1 MMGGFKIG
9 RIFGITVRIDWSWIF
24 IFLLVTWSLASS
36 FGTVHQNWSV
46 ALRWGTAAGAS
57 IIFFV
62 SVLAHEFAHSLY
74 ARSKGV
80 PVSSITLMLFG
91 GVSNIEKEPES
102 AGNEFWM
109 AILGPLTS
117 LAIGVVLVVIV
128 RVTAGPTQGGS
139 VANPIQAISHYNPL
153 ETLLAWL
160 GSINIILAAF
170 NMVPGFPL
178 DGGRVLRSI
187 LWALT
192 GNFRRATRYA
202 SWVGQGIAWVMIGTG
217 IAMVFGVQIPFFG
230 SGLIGGLWLAFI
242 GWFLHTAATQSY
254 QQVVVHDILENVPV
268 QQMMRR
274 NPPTV
279 AADSSV
285 STLVHE
291 HVMGTDERGF
301 PVLDGE
307 KLVGMVTLQDIREVP
322 REQWEQVM
330 VRQIMTPVDQLETVA
345 PNSDAADA
353 MRMLQRR
360 DVRQLPVLDGTRLV
374 GMLRRQDLMR
384 WLQMHSDSVR
394 G

>member
-1 MMGGFKIG
+1 MGGGFKIG
-9 RIFGITVRIDWSWIF
+9 RILGINVRIDYSWIL

-36 FGTVHQNWSV
+36 FGTVHTNWS
-46 ALRWGTAAGAS
+46 ASLRWVTAAGAS
-57 IIFFV
+57 IVFFA

-80 PVSSITLMLFG
+80 PVRSITLMLFG

-102 AGNEFWM
+102 PQNEFWM

-117 LAIGVVLVVIV
+117 LVIGVVLVVIV
-128 RVTAGPTQGGS
+128 RVAAGPTQGS
-139 VANPIQAISHYNPL
+139 LTNPIQAISNYSPL
-153 ETLLAWL
+153 ETLGAWL

-187 LWALT
+187 LWALS
-192 GNFRRATRYA
+192 GNFRRATRWA
-202 SWVGQGIAWVMIGTG
+202 SWVGQGIAWLMIGTG

-230 SGLIGGLWLAFI
+230 TGLIGGIWLAFI
-242 GWFLHTAATQSY
+242 GWFLNTAATQSY
-254 QQVVVHDILENVPV
+254 QQVVVHDILADVPV

-279 AADSSV
+279 PADASV
-285 STLVHE
+285 STLVHD

-301 PVLDGE
+301 PVLEGE

-330 VRQIMTPVDQLETVA
+330 VRQIMTPVDQLETVT

-353 MRMLQRR
+353 MQTLMRR
-360 DVRQLPVLDGTRLV
+360 DVRQLPVLDGAHLV
-374 GMLRRQDLMR
+374 GMLRREDLVR
-384 WLQMHSDSVR
+384 WLQMHADSAR